1 MIAAKTQSDVTDPLT
16 SDPPLDETLEAR
28 ARRFEADNIKLRAQ
42 LAAHDKANAKRL
54 ARAMA
59 KDNPDRDFQ
68 PRLRACGLVGLDL
81 QCEQNK
87 AWRWFRRGLIYGYY
101 VDGTSQ
107 LMLCVND
114 LRDKVNKTGRH
125 G

>member
-1 MIAAKTQSDVTDPLT
+1 MTAEKPAIYPP
-16 SDPPLDETLEAR
+16 DPPVVESSDEMLAAATPQLKAYIIALQAR
-28 ARRFEADNIKLRAQ
+28 V
-42 LAAHDKANAKRL
+42 AAHDKANAARL
-54 ARAMA
+54 AHAMA
-59 KDNPDRDFQ
+59 KNNPDRDFQ
-68 PRLRACGLVGLDL
+68 PRLKACGLVGLDL

-87 AWRWFRRGLIYGYY
+87 AWRWFRRGRIYGYY